1 MIAEKHMTPA
11 MDLQGNHRL
20 DWFFREWV
28 YGTAI
33 PKYKFESTVTAAE
46 GGKWLLKASLT
57 QSEVDDQF
65 AMIVPVYADFDGRIT
80 RLGQI
85 RMVGNATND
94 KIQVLLPQKP
104 KRVMINAWHDVLAM

>member
-1 MIAEKHMTPA
+1 M
-11 MDLQGNHRL
+11 GRR
-20 DWFFREWV
+20 FRS
-28 YGTAI
+28 T
-33 PKYKFESTVTAAE
+33 KFESTVTAAE
-46 GGKWLLKASLT
+46 GGKWLLKGSLT

-65 AMIVPVYADFDGRIT
+65 AMVVPVYADFDGRIT
-80 RLGQI
+80 RLGQV